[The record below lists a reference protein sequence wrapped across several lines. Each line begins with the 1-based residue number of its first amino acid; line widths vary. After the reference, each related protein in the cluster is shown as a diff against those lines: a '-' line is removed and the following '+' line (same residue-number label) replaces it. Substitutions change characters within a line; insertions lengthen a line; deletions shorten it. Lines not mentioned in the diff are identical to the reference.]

1 MKLTRSINRRTQRS
15 FRRIE
20 FDFPRPN
27 IIMSGGKH
35 EKPAEIY
42 FEYREFKNLIL
53 PQNNLQKECGKQLFT
68 SLLKTHNY
76 FENYQLVVQHQ
87 KVF

>member
-27 IIMSGGKH
+27 IIMSGGKR
-35 EKPAEIY
+35 EEPAEIY

-53 PQNNLQKECGKQLFT
+53 LQNNIKKF
-68 SLLKTHNY
+68 
-76 FENYQLVVQHQ
+76 FEVQYLSCM
-87 KVF
+87 KLNKFKRS